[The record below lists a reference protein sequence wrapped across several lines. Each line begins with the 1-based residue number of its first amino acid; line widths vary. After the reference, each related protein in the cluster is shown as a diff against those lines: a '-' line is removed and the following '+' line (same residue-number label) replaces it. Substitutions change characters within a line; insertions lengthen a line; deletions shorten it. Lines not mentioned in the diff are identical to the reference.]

1 MRPPSFFFPFG
12 QRFLSLS
19 KRTKMP
25 SRFLNFAPLL
35 GALLLAAC
43 GLASRTD
50 ALLNDIESY
59 INEAPDSART
69 ALQAMDTTALRTKR
83 LRARYSLLR
92 TMAQDKCYADITIP
106 GLLDD
111 AAWFEKHGTPD
122 ERLKLWFYRGRVQ
135 LKAGN
140 NNDAALAFSRAE
152 AYADRAQDQHAVGL
166 LYLSI
171 QEVYRNVF
179 NAPRTLEYAEKA
191 VGVFRR
197 TDDPLTGHA
206 LGVLAMAYQ
215 QQEKWAQADSVYRL
229 ARPHFESVPSL
240 APVFYSDYARLKVD
254 QFEKDPAGAIELLDR
269 YWELTGGFGVM
280 EMGVYAYACEL
291 LGDRQTADR
300 FIPALQSVTDENDL
314 YVARVWLASIEEARG
329 DYETALRMRQ
339 ELYSGEK
346 AVIHD
351 ALDDSVSQ
359 FLQADAARQA
369 TEAKASRQKVITI
382 AGGIFLALLSA
393 FLLLL
398 LRKSKVQAE
407 RDRLVDLREQMQE
420 ELDKAQEEN
429 AEKAELLSGQE
440 DRIREMEERVAQER
454 ETYTR
459 ERVKRLRQLGELR
472 STFWWR
478 DHGWMRES
486 DAIQRIKKEISYV
499 CQTDNDGAALI
510 HRLDVELDG
519 AVSLLRK
526 KLHLRGKPQEVLFI
540 CCCILDLEPEMIAE
554 ILDMSRANVYVK
566 RSRLRARIR
575 ELNDPLLTVL
585 VEKQ

>member
-1 MRPPSFFFPFG
+1 
-12 QRFLSLS
+12 
-19 KRTKMP
+19 MP

-43 GLASRTD
+43 GPASRTD
-50 ALLNDIESY
+50 AFLNDIESY

-69 ALQAMDTTALRTKR
+69 ALAALDTTELVTRR

-92 TMAQDKCYADITIP
+92 TTAVAKCYEDIP
-106 GLLDD
+106 CPSLLDD
-111 AAWFEKHGTPD
+111 AVWYEKHGTPD
-122 ERLKLWFYRGRVQ
+122 ERLKYWFYRGRIQ

-140 NNDAALAFSRAE
+140 NNDAALAFTRAE
-152 AYADRAQDQHAVGL
+152 AYVDQARDQHAVGL
-166 LYLSI
+166 LFLSMKD
-171 QEVYRNVF
+171 VYARVF
-179 NAPRTLEYAEKA
+179 NSALEFEYAEKA
-191 VGVFRR
+191 VQLFKR
-197 TDDPLTGHA
+197 TGDPLTGHA
-206 LGVLAMAYQ
+206 LGVLAMTYQ
-215 QQEKWAQADSVYRL
+215 EQEKWAQADSVYRL

-240 APVFYSDYARLKVD
+240 AYIFYSDYAQLKVR
-254 QFEKDPAGAIELLDR
+254 QPEQDPAGAIELLTR
-269 YWELTGGFGVM
+269 YWELTGGFGIQ
-280 EMGVYAYACEL
+280 EIGVYAYACEL

-300 FIPALQSVTDENDL
+300 FIPALQNVTDENDL
-314 YVARVWLASIEEARG
+314 YVARVWLACIEEARG
-329 DYETALRMRQ
+329 DYETALWMWK
-339 ELYSGEK
+339 ELYSGER
-346 AVIHD
+346 AIIHD

-359 FLQADAARQA
+359 TLQADARRQA
-369 TEAKASRQKVITI
+369 AEARASRQKVLAI
-382 AGGIFLALLSA
+382 AGGVFLVLLSA

-407 RDRLVDLREQMQE
+407 RDRLVDLREHMQE
-420 ELDKAQEEN
+420 ELDRVQEEN

-499 CQTDNDGAALI
+499 YQTDNDGAALI

-519 AVSLLRK
+519 AVSQLRK
-526 KLHLRGKPQEVLFI
+526 KLHLRGKPKEVLFL

-554 ILDMSRANVYVK
+554 ILDMSRENVYVR

-575 ELNDPLLTVL
+575 ELNEPLLTVL